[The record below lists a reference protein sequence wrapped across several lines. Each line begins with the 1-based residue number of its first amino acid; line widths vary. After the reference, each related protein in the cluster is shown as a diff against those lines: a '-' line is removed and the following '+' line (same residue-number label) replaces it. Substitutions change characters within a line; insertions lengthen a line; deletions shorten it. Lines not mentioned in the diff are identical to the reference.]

1 MRLDVRRVEEVSSTN
16 DEAKRLAA
24 DGAAEGTVV
33 VAERQTAGRG
43 RRGRV
48 WQSVPGN
55 LFLSIV
61 LRPKIAPS
69 AAPPLAPAIGLAV
82 ALAIEDV
89 APLSAELKWPN
100 DVRVGGRKVAG
111 ILTESVVS
119 GSALAA
125 VIAGIGLNVGAE
137 LPAELA
143 EIATTLS
150 REAVR
155 NVRKSEVEAA
165 LLKRIQDI
173 YGRFLAGGFASLH
186 AEWQERDALNG
197 HRVTIDT
204 GGTRVEGEGAGI
216 AEDGAYRVKVASGE
230 VVRVT
235 AGEVS

>member
-1 MRLDVRRVEEVSSTN
+1 MRVDVRRLEEVSSTN

-24 DGAAEGTVV
+24 DGAPEGTVV
-33 VAERQTAGRG
+33 IAEKQTAGRG

-61 LRPKIAPS
+61 LRPAIGPA

-89 APLSAELKWPN
+89 APLATELKWPN
-100 DVRVGGRKVAG
+100 DVRVNGRKVAG

-119 GSALAA
+119 GSTLSA

-137 LPAELA
+137 LPPELA

-155 NVRKSEVEAA
+155 NVRKSEVEMA
-165 LLKRIQDI
+165 LLARLGDV
-173 YGRFLAGGFASLH
+173 YGRFLAGGFPALH
-186 AEWQERDALNG
+186 AEWSERDALRG
-197 HRVTIDT
+197 HRVTIDA
-204 GGTRVEGEGAGI
+204 GTRVEGEGAGI
-216 AEDGAYRVKVASGE
+216 AEDGAYLVRVDPGE
-230 VVRVT
+230 IVRVT
-235 AGEVS
+235 AGEVL

>member
-1 MRLDVRRVEEVSSTN
+1 MRLDVRRLEEVSATN

-24 DGAAEGTVV
+24 GGAAEGLVV
-33 VAERQTAGRG
+33 IAERQTAGRG

-55 LFLSIV
+55 LFLSV
-61 LRPKIAPS
+61 LLRPKIAPS

-100 DVRVGGRKVAG
+100 DVRVNGRKVAG
-111 ILTESVVS
+111 VLTESVVS
-119 GSALAA
+119 GSTLAA

-143 EIATTLS
+143 DIATTLS

-155 NVRKSEVEAA
+155 NVRKSEVEEA
-165 LLKRIQDI
+165 LLKRISDV
-173 YGRFLAGGFASLH
+173 YGRFLAGGFAALH
-186 AEWQERDALNG
+186 AEWQERDVLRG
-197 HRVTIDT
+197 QRVTIDS
-204 GGTRVEGEGAGI
+204 GARVEGEGAGI
-216 AEDGAYRVKVASGE
+216 AEDGAYLVRVASGE

-235 AGEVS
+235 AGEVL

>member
-1 MRLDVRRVEEVSSTN
+1 MKLDVRRYEELASTN
-16 DEAKRLAA
+16 DEAKRLAQG
-24 DGAAEGTVV
+24 GAAEGTVV

-55 LFLSIV
+55 LFVSVV
-61 LRPKIAPS
+61 LRPAIAPI

-82 ALAIEDV
+82 ALAVEDV
-89 APLSAELKWPN
+89 APLAAELKWPN

-111 ILTESVVS
+111 VLTESLVA
-119 GSALAA
+119 GSTLSA

-155 NVRKSEVEAA
+155 NVRKSEVEEA
-165 LLKRIQDI
+165 LLRRIADV
-173 YGRFLAGGFASLH
+173 YGRFLAGGFSAL
-186 AEWQERDALNG
+186 ADEWRERDALAG
-197 HRVTIDT
+197 QSVTIDAGSAKVT
-204 GGTRVEGEGAGI
+204 GDAVGI
-216 AEDGAYRVKVASGE
+216 ADDGAYRVRTASGE
-230 VVRVT
+230 TRVT
-235 AGEVS
+235 AGEVL